1 MIEKLDELII
11 DLCGEV
17 KEKNYMPKDKF
28 LLIKALA
35 LLVEAR
41 AKLF

>member
-1 MIEKLDELII
+1 MVEKLDELIV
-11 DLCGEV
+11 DLCKEV
-17 KEKNYMPKDKF
+17 KEKNYMPRDRF